1 MSQHNFMRN
10 LRMTMPQHVTNVTS
24 FGDAVRIL
32 KNKGILTEVY
42 EGDGTIKYVESQL
55 NYMVDGDSIT
65 FNEFKAAMSY
75 LKDHSEEIVKEFGDN
90 VSLEDATKIA
100 KTIVDTATNESLTE
114 EWDSPYDGG
123 QDDLDAMSRDAKP
136 KIKVPIIV
144 KAERH
149 PLPALKN
156 RIILT
161 LSNGEKVSVP
171 DNELEGIY
179 GGDINDLDYYVGQEW
194 DQEPYVDTNTGEV
207 RESKV
212 KTLKEAKEVMPS
224 GKETYAKFEKEVPA
238 NLQEIITG
246 IKIEHDCNPDKSYKD
261 IVKLV
266 VKNLKKQPNYYT
278 NWKLS
283 GIEGEEPKI
292 EGSVKSEDR
301 EMKFAKDDNTVD
313 KAMGMKPVKGVEKA
327 KASAN
332 KAKKETTKAEK
343 VDLMS
348 LIAQT
353 VRGLQKMNATGEKM
367 KKVVVK

>member
-1 MSQHNFMRN
+1 MDKSGAVLGLSGGNNYQQSQFNRAISAKRQAGSAFKTLLYLSAFEN
-10 LRMTMPQHVTNVTS
+10 NYKIDDVFEDKKLRINNWLPDNYESRFLGKITLKKAFANSSNSV
-24 FGDAVRIL
+24 AV
-32 KNKGILTEVY
+32 
-42 EGDGTIKYVESQL
+42 QL
-55 NYMVDGDSIT
+55 Y
-65 FNEFKAAMSY
+65 
-75 LKDHSEEIVKEFGDN
+75 KELG
-90 VSLEDATKIA
+90 AKKIA
-100 KTIVDTATNESLTE
+100 KTIVDTATNEPLTE
-114 EWDSPYDGG
+114 DEENN
-123 QDDLDAMSRDAKP
+123 A

-212 KTLKEAKEVMPS
+212 KTLKEAKEVMSS
-224 GKETYAKFEKEVPA
+224 GKETYAKFEKEAPA

-283 GIEGEEPKI
+283 GIEGTEPKV
-292 EGSVKSEDR
+292 EGSVKPEDR
-301 EMKFAKDDNTVD
+301 KMKFAKDDNTVD
-313 KAMGMKPVKGVEKA
+313 KAMGMKPVKGVENA